1 MVSYSLWC
9 DTASRSL
16 DKPVKGEKKNLISH
30 QIYIQINEQ
39 QMNADW
45 EVGND
50 NVKKQPAGC
59 VLYVEDS
66 EWDTIKRKHL
76 GRYRLTD
83 MRGLRE
89 GQQETEKQ
97 TMVSFVCLL
106 DPLSLFLC
114 LCLNLYHPDFLA
126 CFPSMCLST
135 VIQSNSQ

>member
-1 MVSYSLWC
+1 
-9 DTASRSL
+9 
-16 DKPVKGEKKNLISH
+16 
-30 QIYIQINEQ
+30 
-39 QMNADW
+39 
-45 EVGND
+45 
-50 NVKKQPAGC
+50 
-59 VLYVEDS
+59 
-66 EWDTIKRKHL
+66 
-76 GRYRLTD
+76 